1 MKIVDICYQHEIN
14 FLTEQINKETP
25 SFGVAYPFGFCIK
38 NVIEE
43 IIAGCNGSVIF
54 GTIYTDQLWV
64 NPKYRKLGLGRK
76 LLDKVHRYGS
86 EQGCTMAT
94 VNTMNFQGAQGFYE
108 KMGYIV
114 DFERKGYLKNSSCIF
129 LKKNLK

>member
-1 MKIVDICYQHEIN
+1 MKIMDICHQHEIN
-14 FLTEQINKETP
+14 FLTEQINKETL
-25 SFGVAYPFGFCIK
+25 SFGVAYSFGFCIK
-38 NVIEE
+38 NEIEE

-76 LLDKVHRYGS
+76 LLDKVHRYGR

-94 VNTMNFQGAQGFYE
+94 VNTMNFQGSQGFYE

-114 DFERKGYLKNSSCIF
+114 DFERKGYVKNSSCIF
-129 LKKNLK
+129 LKKDL